1 MREQACLKQDVF
13 QKNLSNRDKDPLIMM
28 ALTDKSHKAEATK
41 GVSNSNPEEI
51 ADNSKLATLGDA
63 VLRLCLTDVLYEQD
77 KISEERQKYESDEFL
92 VTVVAKRYN
101 LLNYIKKDRGDE
113 KLPDDYDYC
122 KQKKK
127 GKNRHKFIATAVE
140 AMLGAIYLKTKD
152 IVSLTEMVRA
162 WVKDAK

>member
-1 MREQACLKQDVF
+1 MANNLDLFEEFLIR
-13 QKNLSNRDKDPLIMM
+13 QKRDSLIMQ

-101 LLNYIKKDRGDE
+101 LLNYIKKDRGNE

-127 GKNRHKFIATAVE
+127 GKNRHKYIATAVE